1 MTLTT
6 IYPKD
11 KNFKKIL
18 DLSHMVDELFFFSD
32 KNKDIHM

>member
-6 IYPKD
+6 VYPKD
-11 KNFKKIL
+11 KNFIKI